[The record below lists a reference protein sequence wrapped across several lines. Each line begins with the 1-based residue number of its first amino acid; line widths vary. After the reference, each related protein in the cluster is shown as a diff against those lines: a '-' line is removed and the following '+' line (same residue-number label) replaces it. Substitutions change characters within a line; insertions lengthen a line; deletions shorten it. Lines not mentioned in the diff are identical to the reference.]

1 MAGESWQLA
10 PEVVAEA
17 ARDRARERGRTAMLF
32 GTCAA
37 LLAPLFLVA
46 VLALY
51 EDRALHGD
59 VGIALGVLGGFT
71 TVAITLATRAAREKR
86 RLLRVIAESGDPSI
100 RWELAGEQIV
110 ASAAGASRPE
120 LAFDI
125 PARTQAALTEVPRA
139 TALRP

>member
-1 MAGESWQLA
+1 MAGESWRLA

-17 ARDRARERGRTAMLF
+17 AQDRARERRRAALLF
-32 GTCAA
+32 GICVA

-59 VGIALGVLGGFT
+59 VGTALGVLGGFMM
-71 TVAITLATRAAREKR
+71 VAISLALRAARERR
-86 RLLRVIAESGDPSI
+86 RLMQVIAETGDPSI
-100 RWELAGEQIV
+100 EWVLSGEQIV
-110 ASAAGASRPE
+110 ASARPE